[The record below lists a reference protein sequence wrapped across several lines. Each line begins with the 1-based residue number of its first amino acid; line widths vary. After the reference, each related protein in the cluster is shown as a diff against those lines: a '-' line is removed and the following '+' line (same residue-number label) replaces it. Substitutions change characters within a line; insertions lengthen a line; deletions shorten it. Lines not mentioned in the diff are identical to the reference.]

1 MDGLNEN
8 ENQNE
13 HGNELAGD
21 EGMERKAAATALAC
35 LPGMTPARL
44 RRVLEQWP
52 DPRAAAQAV
61 SAGRAAETLRGPEE
75 RKGQLTRTWAS
86 SLDVTRA
93 ASTLARRGTEV
104 CVIGDDSYPMDVG
117 LPGVPAVLFLEGQGS
132 GAFARARVAIVGTR
146 AATPHGL
153 ADAHE
158 LGAHLARNGVTVV
171 SGLAIGID
179 AAAHRGALTI
189 GHDEESRNGEEDH
202 AEGNAGNGNG
212 GGCNPGHVV
221 GVVATGLDVVYPRRH
236 IALFEE
242 VRRRGLIVGENAFG
256 TQPEPARFPV
266 RNRIIAALADVVVV
280 IEATMKGGARITA
293 EWAMHYG
300 RPLFALP
307 GSRRNVAA
315 EGCNAL
321 IADGAQP
328 LLDWDDVLVAV
339 GMTPGSRRT
348 ADEPA
353 NWLDASEHRV
363 LHACGGEPATADQL
377 SARTGMDPGEIAVAV
392 AALKHAGLLT
402 QSRGFLWPA

>member
-1 MDGLNEN
+1 MDGRHKNLNR
-8 ENQNE
+8 NQ
-13 HGNELAGD
+13 HKNELACDNGI
-21 EGMERKAAATALAC
+21 ERKAAATALAC

-44 RRVLEQWP
+44 RRVLERWP
-52 DPRAAAQAV
+52 DPQAAAHAV
-61 SAGRAAETLRGPEE
+61 SAGHTAEALRGPEE
-75 RKGQLTRTWAS
+75 RTSQLARTWAS
-86 SLDVTRA
+86 SLNVTRA

-104 CVIGDDSYPMDVG
+104 CVIGDDSYPMDAD
-117 LPGVPAVLFLEGQGS
+117 LPGMPGVLFLEGHGS
-132 GAFARARVAIVGTR
+132 GVFTRARVAIVGTR

-179 AAAHRGALTI
+179 AAAHRGALAVRRN
-189 GHDEESRNGEEDH
+189 EESLDS
-202 AEGNAGNGNG
+202 
-212 GGCNPGHVV
+212 PGHVV

-242 VRRRGLIVGENAFG
+242 VRRRGLIVSENAFG

-280 IEATMKGGARITA
+280 IEATTKGGARITA

-307 GSRRNVAA
+307 GSRRNAA
-315 EGCNAL
+315 AQGCNAL

-328 LLDWDDVLVAV
+328 LLDWDDVLVAL

-348 ADEPA
+348 TDAA
-353 NWLDASEHRV
+353 AGWLDAPEHRV

-377 SARTGMDPGEIAVAV
+377 VARTGMDPGEIAIAV